1 MKRVDQYVHTF
12 RARDAVS
19 DEARV
24 FRDRLRERG
33 FVSSIVAI
41 DAEAAVAHDVEIYDP
56 RRSIASDAAF
66 YHHATAADLGLRL
79 ARWHGRKAL
88 LYHGV
93 TPPGLIRPYQP
104 AFAAL
109 LDEGCAALRHIARHF
124 SYRFADS
131 RFGAGEVHALTGCEA
146 GVLPFCLD
154 TRRFAAASG
163 KRVARVW
170 RDGVRW
176 LTVGR
181 IAPNKGLLAL
191 VAGFASYALNDRDA
205 TLTLVGAYASTDP
218 YYWAVR
224 RAIDAAGM
232 YGRIRLTGAVDDA
245 RLVRWYET
253 SDVYVCLSEHEGFC
267 VPLIEAM
274 HFDLPIVALARAAV
288 PETLGAGVGVVIPE
302 SSPRAVAAAVASL
315 GDDRRR
321 AVLRAQRV
329 RRDDFAPARALAA
342 FDQATEALLAV

>member
-12 RARDAVS
+12 RERDAVS
-19 DEARV
+19 DEARL
-24 FRDRLRERG
+24 FRDRLREHG
-33 FVSSIVAI
+33 FVSSIVAV
-41 DAEAAVAHDVEIYDP
+41 DAEAAVAHEVEFYDP
-56 RRSIASDAAF
+56 RRPITSDAAF
-66 YHHATAADLGLRL
+66 YHHATVADLGRRL
-79 ARWHGRKAL
+79 ARWRGRKAL

-93 TPPGLIRPYQP
+93 TPPDLIRPYQP

-124 SYRFADS
+124 SCRFADS
-131 RFGAGEVHALTGCEA
+131 RFGAGEFRTLTNCEA
-146 GVLPFCLD
+146 DVLPFCLD

-163 KRVARVW
+163 ERTARVW

-191 VAGFASYALNDRDA
+191 VAGFAAYARNDRDA
-205 TLTLVGAYASTDP
+205 SLTMVGAYSSTDP

-224 RAIDAAGM
+224 RAVDAAGM
-232 YGRIRLTGAVDDA
+232 YGRIQLRGAVDDA
-245 RLVRWYET
+245 ELVHWFET

-288 PETLGAGVGVVIPE
+288 PETLGEGVGIVIAE
-302 SSPRAVAAAVASL
+302 SSPRAVLAAVASL

-321 AVLRAQRV
+321 AVLSGQRA

-342 FDQATEALLAV
+342 FDRAIEALLAV